1 MREVIVQLEKVRR
14 RSRAM
19 LLAQRLAIL
28 IAWIAGVTLGLVA
41 LDFLLRLPGTA
52 RLVLLA
58 AGLGALGYAV
68 WTYVRPAVRF
78 RPGLTQL
85 ALRAEG
91 AFPAVDGRLASSVE
105 FAVAGIDK
113 ENSLA
118 ARSVKE
124 TERRLSGERLT
135 RVISGERTWRAA
147 GSMIGV
153 LAVVGTVAIL
163 DRASA
168 QTGLVRLFAPY
179 GATTWPAR
187 TGVESLMHEV
197 LGDTWVH
204 PRGQALLLKARVT
217 KGQPFHVGARYRLR
231 INGRYGPWQRIVMTH
246 QGEGVHERLVDTTA
260 EAIEIFFETE
270 DARTPRQEILLAAP
284 PAVHRAALN
293 VTPPSYAAEW
303 FPALRADLGTGLD
316 KRAVTDTPSLIG
328 SDVIL
333 SLELNKAI
341 PVPGDETWIRH
352 TLGWDEGDP
361 PRCTVDER
369 EPKHWTVK
377 WRLAATRT
385 LNLRL
390 VDEYGLQN
398 TEPIAYRIDAVEDRL
413 PGVTI
418 MEPEADEPVLATAVV
433 PVEAEARD
441 DVAVAVMGLEAS
453 LAQDEPST
461 PLWKTTE
468 WARSATATVAAELDL
483 ARLDLA
489 EGDVVL
495 VHGTA
500 EDVFELD
507 GLRHPLVR
515 SPARRLRV
523 ISELDLARRFRR
535 ELGAVR
541 QNAIRIE
548 TRQAELQ
555 EDVVVSGPQPG
566 VERAQAQIG
575 ERVAAQRQ
583 VIDRVLQRMQ
593 MNRLDDEQLTG
604 LVQQSGELL
613 DFAGRAANRAVEAI
627 EKRQSEAGGMGKRSS
642 PGGTHSDVALDTGTA
657 ASLQPTGDEV
667 VRESRDFDDL
677 DLPEP
682 TPEDRPI
689 VEAQEEVRQELTD
702 LIMLLDRDEDTWVA
716 TRRLEELLEA
726 QTELEA
732 ETAAVGQRTVGRSR
746 EELTPGE
753 QTELDRMARRQAD
766 LADQSRQLIDDLRRR
781 AEELEE
787 LDPLGA
793 SGMRNAA
800 ESGERRE
807 LSRDM
812 ENAAERVAR
821 NQLRTAGTAQQGAR
835 STLQQMLQNIRET
848 SRANAQE
855 LLRRLASLI
864 ESIERLITVQE
875 SELGA
880 LNDAITDGDFSA
892 RDRAMIRLNQ
902 NTRTVAEEARSAG
915 QESRRI
921 ARLLDRAA
929 DAQGAAVMALR
940 AFPVKDDE
948 ALAAENHSLE
958 LLLEARDLAEEV
970 QLTFEQRELMR
981 QRSELIAAYRVF
993 LERQVSVR
1001 GDTAELVDQGELDR
1015 RQLIE
1020 ARGLGRSQEEI
1031 RQGLDELA
1039 ASTREIHEAPV
1050 FTHVHDMIDDWSS
1063 RVTDALISGE
1073 VSVAVT
1079 DRQQRIADSIGRL
1092 IDALE
1097 SLITDPDEFAGGSQG
1112 GAGSGSG
1119 QGRPPLIPPI
1129 AELMLLRGIQEQV
1142 YNQTQDLDGRGDL
1155 EPDERRERLEELGED
1170 QQHLLDLGQE
1180 MAEALGNAPTAE
1192 PEPVPPEPQD
1202 QP

>member
-1 MREVIVQLEKVRR
+1 
-14 RSRAM
+14 
-19 LLAQRLAIL
+19 
-28 IAWIAGVTLGLVA
+28 
-41 LDFLLRLPGTA
+41 
-52 RLVLLA
+52 
-58 AGLGALGYAV
+58 
-68 WTYVRPAVRF
+68 
-78 RPGLTQL
+78 
-85 ALRAEG
+85 
-91 AFPAVDGRLASSVE
+91 
-105 FAVAGIDK
+105 
-113 ENSLA
+113 
-118 ARSVKE
+118 KE

-153 LAVVGTVAIL
+153 LAVVATVAIL
-163 DRASA
+163 DRSSA

-179 GATTWPAR
+179 GATAWPAR

-217 KGQPFHVGARYRLR
+217 RGQPFHVGARYRLR

-246 QGEGVHERLVDTTA
+246 QGKGIHERLVDTSA
-260 EAIEIFFETE
+260 EAIELYFETE
-270 DARTPRQEILLAAP
+270 DARTQRQEILLAAP
-284 PAVHRAALN
+284 PAVYRAALD

-303 FPALRADLGTGLD
+303 FPSLRADLGTGLD

-333 SLELNKAI
+333 SLELNKPI
-341 PVPGDETWIRH
+341 PAPGTEEWIRR
-352 TLGWDEGDP
+352 TLGWDDGEP
-361 PRCTVDER
+361 PSCTVDER
-369 EPKHWTVK
+369 EPKRWTLK
-377 WRLAATRT
+377 WRLAGTRR
-385 LNLRL
+385 LNLQL
-390 VDEYGLQN
+390 VDEYGLRN
-398 TEPIAYRIDAVEDRL
+398 TEPIAYRIDAVEDRR

-433 PVEAEARD
+433 PLEAEARD
-441 DVAVAVMGLEAS
+441 DVAVGVMGLEAS
-453 LAQDEPST
+453 LAQDEPAA
-461 PLWKTTE
+461 PLWETSE
-468 WARSATATVAAELDL
+468 WVHSAAATLATELDL
-483 ARLDLA
+483 ATLDLT
-489 EGDVVL
+489 EGDIVL

-548 TRQAELQ
+548 ARQAELE
-555 EDVVVSGPQPG
+555 EDVVAAGPQPG

-575 ERVAAQRQ
+575 ERIATQREA
-583 VIDRVLQRMQ
+583 IDRVLQRME
-593 MNRLDDEQLTG
+593 MNRLNDEQLTG

-627 EKRQSEAGGMGKRSS
+627 EKRQSEIRAKPGATEREDM
-642 PGGTHSDVALDTGTA
+642 GGTHSEVALDTGTA
-657 ASLQPTGDEV
+657 ASLQPTGDGV
-667 VRESRDFDDL
+667 VRDDHTDARPDDFADL

-682 TPEDRPI
+682 AAEDRPI

-726 QTELEA
+726 QAELEA
-732 ETAAVGQRTVGRSR
+732 ETEVVGQRTVGRSR

-766 LADQSRQLIDDLRRR
+766 LADQGRQLIDDLRRR
-781 AEELEE
+781 ADELEE
-787 LDPLGA
+787 VDPLGA
-793 SGMRNAA
+793 SGMRSAA

-812 ENAAERVAR
+812 ENAAERVAQ
-821 NQLRTAGTAQQGAR
+821 NQLRTAGAAQEGAR

-875 SELGA
+875 MELGA
-880 LNDAITDGDFSA
+880 LDDAITDGDFSG

-929 DAQGAAVMALR
+929 DSQGAAVAALR

-958 LLLEARDLAEEV
+958 LLLQAKDLAEEV
-970 QLTFEQRELMR
+970 ELAFEQRELMR

-993 LERQVSVR
+993 VERQISVR
-1001 GDTAELVDQGELDR
+1001 GDTVKLVDQGQLER

-1050 FTHVHDMIDDWSS
+1050 FTHVHDMMDDWSS
-1063 RVTDALISGE
+1063 WVTDALISGE

-1079 DRQQRIADSIGRL
+1079 DRQRWIADSIGRL
-1092 IDALE
+1092 IEALE
-1097 SLITDPDEFAGGSQG
+1097 SLISEPDEFAGGRQG
-1112 GAGSGSG
+1112 GSGSGSG

-1129 AELMLLRGIQEQV
+1129 AELMLLRGMQEQV
-1142 YNQTQDLDGRGDL
+1142 YNQTQDLDDRGDL
-1155 EPDERRERLEELGED
+1155 EADERRERLEELGEV
-1170 QQHLLDLGQE
+1170 QHDLLELGRE
-1180 MAEALGNAPTAE
+1180 MAEALGNTPLSE
-1192 PEPVPPEPQD
+1192 PEPTTPEPQD